1 MNKNR
6 MLKLM
11 ASVIMF
17 CAGVMMIVFNF
28 TEKKEYMLIASI
40 CMALFGLV
48 LVFTNLFNKKE
59 KK

>member
-6 MLKLM
+6 MLKLI

-17 CAGVMMIVFNF
+17 CAGAMMIVFNF